1 MFYHPT
7 IPHRVWIAYSGDER
21 NAKEH
26 IHGNAKTEKK
36 RAENFIPTRNSTKE
50 KLKKSSGYPINVY
63 REECAD
69 GTADLLFWFMR
80 QIHSDYYHAVMQ
92 RCHAHYQHPVRV
104 YRDLSKKIKSSKI
117 TLRQWYMVDNGVC
130 STIFR

>member
-1 MFYHPT
+1 
-7 IPHRVWIAYSGDER
+7 
-21 NAKEH
+21 
-26 IHGNAKTEKK
+26 
-36 RAENFIPTRNSTKE
+36 
-50 KLKKSSGYPINVY
+50 
-63 REECAD
+63 
-69 GTADLLFWFMR
+69 MR

-130 STIFR
+130 STIFRWRWHM